1 MLASESLA
9 PDKRPRQDRSV
20 ITLNEPQIWTIVGVL
35 AATIVGMVTF
45 GFTMLI
51 RVVRVEI
58 QSLRGEM
65 NVKFSNLDR
74 DVNAIMKHLFGID
87 RE

>member
-1 MLASESLA
+1 M
-9 PDKRPRQDRSV
+9 